1 MKTHRKFSL
10 FILWVLVCG
19 CPKHAPPADPP
30 ADPPAERTEARETN
44 PKADLE
50 AACFDGDPAACD
62 ELGH

>member
-19 CPKHAPPADPP
+19 CPKQNPTLDPPPAS
-30 ADPPAERTEARETN
+30 TESEEID

-50 AACFDGDPAACD
+50 AACYEGDPAACD
-62 ELGH
+62 QLGH

>member
-19 CPKHAPPADPP
+19 CPKQTPPADPP
-30 ADPPAERTEARETN
+30 TERTQAEETD

>member
-19 CPKHAPPADPP
+19 CPKHSPVDPEL
-30 ADPPAERTEARETN
+30 ERTEAEEID
-44 PKADLE
+44 PQAELE
-50 AACFDGDPAACD
+50 SACYDGDPEACD